1 MHRIAPLSAARLVCC
16 SLLLLPLA
24 ACRAPLSGQP
34 TAAPGDYAAAFDEV
48 WQTVR
53 DHFFDPGL
61 RGLDWAAVKE
71 QYAPRA
77 AQAAS
82 MRAFAEVVNAM
93 LDELQTSHT
102 AFYTPL
108 DPAYHQLL
116 SIFAAGPLGDE
127 IRALYPD
134 GAVSYPG
141 IGIFTEEVDGQ
152 TFVSGVLEG
161 GPAHAA
167 GLLAGDRIEGVAGAP
182 FEPIASFEGRVGQD
196 VTITVQRTAGAAP
209 MDLTVRPAQ
218 LEPEAAL
225 LTAMEQSIRLIE
237 AGGRRVGYVHAW
249 SYAGEAFHELLQGEV
264 AFGAL
269 KDADALVLDLRGGWG
284 GASPT
289 YLNLFN
295 PRVPALTQV
304 GRDGQANTFDFQWR
318 KPVALLVDGGSRS
331 GKEVLAYGFK
341 KYGLGPVGGAK
352 TAGAVVGGRPFLI
365 RGGML
370 LYLAVAD
377 TRVDGERLE
386 GRGIVPD
393 VEVPF
398 SLPYAEGRDP
408 QLDAAVRL
416 LADG

>member
-1 MHRIAPLSAARLVCC
+1 
-16 SLLLLPLA
+16 
-24 ACRAPLSGQP
+24 
-34 TAAPGDYAAAFDEV
+34 
-48 WQTVR
+48 
-53 DHFFDPGL
+53 
-61 RGLDWAAVKE
+61 
-71 QYAPRA
+71 
-77 AQAAS
+77 
-82 MRAFAEVVNAM
+82 
-93 LDELQTSHT
+93 
-102 AFYTPL
+102 
-108 DPAYHQLL
+108 
-116 SIFAAGPLGDE
+116 
-127 IRALYPD
+127 
-134 GAVSYPG
+134 
-141 IGIFTEEVDGQ
+141 
-152 TFVSGVLEG
+152 
-161 GPAHAA
+161 
-167 GLLAGDRIEGVAGAP
+167 
-182 FEPIASFEGRVGQD
+182 VGQD

-209 MDLTVRPAQ
+209 MNLTVRPAQ

-341 KYGLGPVGGAK
+341 KYGLGPVVGAK